1 MRIDGIAAY
10 LHSAGRMSREWR
22 TVVVHATS
30 CARTSLSP
38 VCTHSNTVYSS
49 SSLCCTSAP
58 SVCASG
64 LLSAAT
70 HTISANDLR
79 SADAANSIDSYLR
92 SAADTTRAAAS
103 RTAACANCSSYFC
116 GGRDVPS
123 TTSSADSGS
132 FNLLL
137 SPRATNYSAKSEHAF
152 TIYRTASPA
161 ATCNSA
167 ALASIAQPL
176 RDRTHNQPTRGFQLF
191 CRY

>member
-79 SADAANSIDSYLR
+79 SADAAKVVAELAIDNWISGQI
-92 SAADTTRAAAS
+92 TRL
-103 RTAACANCSSYFC
+103 
-116 GGRDVPS
+116 GGV
-123 TTSSADSGS
+123 
-132 FNLLL
+132 L
-137 SPRATNYSAKSEHAF
+137 
-152 TIYRTASPA
+152 
-161 ATCNSA
+161 
-167 ALASIAQPL
+167 IA
-176 RDRTHNQPTRGFQLF
+176 GI
-191 CRY
+191 C